1 MRLCL
6 KTTFRPW
13 ETMTRCKTQ
22 GEKKN
27 FNVAMRALKNSEKD
41 EIVSGNPQKKF
52 VNSKWAAAC
61 SASQK
66 R

>member
-1 MRLCL
+1 
-6 KTTFRPW
+6 
-13 ETMTRCKTQ
+13 MTRCKTQ
-22 GEKKN
+22 EEKKQN